1 MHAYTTCPNGQ
12 TAYLAELQSGKKVMV
27 VNAEGQQ
34 RTAIVGRVKI
44 ETRPLVRANTV
55 QQQNHFGLTLQLSC
69 AL

>member
-1 MHAYTTCPNGQ
+1 
-12 TAYLAELQSGKKVMV
+12 MV

-55 QQQNHFGLTLQLSC
+55 QQQNRRGLTLQLSD